1 MEELFRAHWPLVF
14 GYLMRRTRD
23 RELAADLAQETFLRA
38 TRSFLGWRGSSAAA
52 WLLAIARNVLV
63 DAVRLKRPDV
73 QLDESVLAPVEDDH
87 EPILAREQLARL
99 PERDRTLLLLIHGHG
114 YSHAEVAAMSG
125 STPAAVRTAIYRARQ
140 RAREILKESM

>member
-23 RELAADLAQETFLRA
+23 GELAADLAQETFLRA
-38 TRSFLGWRGSSAAA
+38 TRSFLGWRGGSAAA

-73 QLDESVLAPVEDDH
+73 QLDESVLAPVEVDDA
-87 EPILAREQLARL
+87 PLLAREQIARL
-99 PERDRTLLLLIHGHG
+99 PAADRHLLLLIHGHG
-114 YSHAEVAAMSG
+114 YTHAEVAAMSG
-125 STPAAVRTAIYRARQ
+125 TTAAAVRTAVYRARE
-140 RAREILKESM
+140 RARVILGGER